1 MTTSSGKNRP
11 DAESE
16 ARALSAAGEA
26 AGSGNLEKV
35 RDILFGSQMQA
46 LDRRFQKL
54 EERIVKE
61 TSLLRDETKK
71 RLDDLDGYV
80 KREVDSLVDRI
91 RAEQN
96 DRASADKDLGQQL
109 RETSSTIEAR
119 ISALDEQTS
128 KADRE
133 LRQAL
138 LDQSKTLGEEIRMK
152 AEELSAALDR
162 ESEHLTND
170 KASRSA
176 LASLFMELSMR
187 LNNEFNLPLDE

>member
-1 MTTSSGKNRP
+1 M
-11 DAESE
+11 
-16 ARALSAAGEA
+16 
-26 AGSGNLEKV
+26 
-35 RDILFGSQMQA
+35 
-46 LDRRFQKL
+46 
-54 EERIVKE
+54 
-61 TSLLRDETKK
+61 LRDETKK

-119 ISALDEQTS
+119 ISALDEQTA